1 MVDVRDEGIG
11 WGRGMGSWCLWYRL
25 SVREGEKV
33 LEMDGGDGFT
43 MGMYFMPLKYTLKNG

>member
-1 MVDVRDEGIG
+1 MVVARGRE
-11 WGRGMGSWCLWYRL
+11 WGGMGSWCLWYRN

-43 MGMYFMPLKYTLKNG
+43 VGMYFLPLKYTIKNG